1 MLLRRRTVI
10 AELRHIG
17 KEAHRL
23 DDAQTGLI
31 ADSNEITSDIADP
44 DDDQLLALALAF
56 LEPHSTAQLAQ
67 HLPVSERR
75 LRDVRARR
83 STPHHAARQ
92 ALITL
97 ACHHAHNGELATPRG
112 TLTWYD
118 EASCLAA
125 HLTATKDPTFD
136 QTASM
141 ADRCGPPPLPM
152 RLSTD
157 HLPITFTVA
166 VPPRPLSAVPPAAA
180 ACPGAPAFDRTPGL
194 A

>member
-1 MLLRRRTVI
+1 MDHQGGPCHRSTTGLLHRRRTVI

-23 DDAQTGLI
+23 DDAQTGVI

-44 DDDQLLALALAF
+44 DDDQLLTLALGV
-56 LEPHSTAQLAQ
+56 LQPHSTAQLAQ

-83 STPHHAARQ
+83 STPHHPARQ

-97 ACHHAHNGELATPRG
+97 ACHQTHGELATPRG
-112 TLTWYD
+112 TPTWYD

-136 QTASM
+136 QK
-141 ADRCGPPPLPM
+141 RIHG
-152 RLSTD
+152 
-157 HLPITFTVA
+157 
-166 VPPRPLSAVPPAAA
+166 
-180 ACPGAPAFDRTPGL
+180 
-194 A
+194 